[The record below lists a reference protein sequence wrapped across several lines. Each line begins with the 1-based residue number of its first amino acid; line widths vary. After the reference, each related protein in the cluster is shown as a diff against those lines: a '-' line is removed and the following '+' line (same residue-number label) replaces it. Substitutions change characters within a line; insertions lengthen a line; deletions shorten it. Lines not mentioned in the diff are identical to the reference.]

1 MEHMD
6 AMVDLVRALSKKC
19 EDYERQKD
27 NAESYYRWYRE
38 AQEELNSRKEEVDR
52 LREILQNAGIDH

>member
-19 EDYERQKD
+19 EDFENHKS

>member
-6 AMVDLVRALSKKC
+6 AMVDLIRALSKKC
-19 EDYERQKD
+19 EEHERHKD

-38 AQEELNSRKEEVDR
+38 AQEEVDR
-52 LREILQNAGIDH
+52 LKTILQGAGIEY

>member
-27 NAESYYRWYRE
+27 NAESYYRWYK
-38 AQEELNSRKEEVDR
+38 EEQKETSSLKEEVDR
-52 LREILQNAGIDH
+52 LREILQNAGIEH

>member
-19 EDYERQKD
+19 EEFERYKE
-27 NAESYYRWYRE
+27 NSESYYRWYK
-38 AQEELNSRKEEVDR
+38 EEQKETSSLKEEVDR
-52 LREILQNAGIDH
+52 LREILQNAGIEH